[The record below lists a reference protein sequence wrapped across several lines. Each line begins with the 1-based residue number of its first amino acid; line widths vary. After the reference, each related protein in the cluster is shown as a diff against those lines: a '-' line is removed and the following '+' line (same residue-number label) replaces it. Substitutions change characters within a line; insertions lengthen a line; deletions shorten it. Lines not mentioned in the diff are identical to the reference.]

1 MNCYKSIMPGEHRQI
16 EDEVVGREGMKI
28 GRNEPCPCGSG
39 KKYKKC
45 CGLKSEPE
53 FGLPEDL
60 LTGTPLDEYM
70 TLTQP
75 VAMYALSLMELD
87 RDGKELKKV
96 VSEFEKDLQP
106 GEPGGILDSHFLSW
120 LHFDVTFG
128 KAGKTVAERFLEL
141 PEIRK
146 LNEPGPTFIRQMAES
161 YAAFYQ
167 ITGIERD
174 VVHAEELGTG
184 RQWTINRIG
193 GGEEEVFQGDVWYV
207 RLVGT
212 PLNAYAYT
220 TPYVWDADA
229 RNEFESATIKLI
241 EKTREKTGLT
251 GDALFRK
258 SLKDAFPLWAY
269 YITEGLSQGAD
280 ESRLPAM
287 HNTDG
292 DPIIFCKL
300 YFTIHKRA
308 GLEDLLSGLKD
319 VDYDEENKTWV
330 WLKKKKKGSKLV
342 LGTATT
348 LGTITIKR
356 KYLVA
361 ETNSENRAD
370 IIIDKLEKEL
380 KGAVSYKKAEY
391 RNIDDILPLSDEERQ
406 KADEAHKKLMAQPE
420 VQKVLGKMIAD
431 YYLKEWIKEAIPA
444 LGGKTPLEAAKTE
457 KGKQQLRQLIDGF
470 DQRHTSMPPD
480 SAADF
485 DFDKLRKKLGL
496 K

>member
-1 MNCYKSIMPGEHRQI
+1 
-16 EDEVVGREGMKI
+16 
-28 GRNEPCPCGSG
+28 
-39 KKYKKC
+39 
-45 CGLKSEPE
+45 
-53 FGLPEDL
+53 
-60 LTGTPLDEYM
+60 
-70 TLTQP
+70 
-75 VAMYALSLMELD
+75 
-87 RDGKELKKV
+87 
-96 VSEFEKDLQP
+96 
-106 GEPGGILDSHFLSW
+106 
-120 LHFDVTFG
+120 
-128 KAGKTVAERFLEL
+128 
-141 PEIRK
+141 
-146 LNEPGPTFIRQMAES
+146 
-161 YAAFYQ
+161 
-167 ITGIERD
+167 
-174 VVHAEELGTG
+174 
-184 RQWTINRIG
+184 
-193 GGEEEVFQGDVWYV
+193 
-207 RLVGT
+207 
-212 PLNAYAYT
+212 
-220 TPYVWDADA
+220 
-229 RNEFESATIKLI
+229 
-241 EKTREKTGLT
+241 
-251 GDALFRK
+251 
-258 SLKDAFPLWAY
+258 
-269 YITEGLSQGAD
+269 
-280 ESRLPAM
+280 M

-380 KGAVSYKKAEY
+380 KGAVLYKKAEY